1 MTPEKN
7 DIVILY
13 LSLSIFVGLVLA
25 FFLVNLFLKEKRYRA
40 LQKQKL
46 NAEVKAA
53 ELERSKIATQ
63 LHNDIGPFLS
73 GVKMRLEL
81 METNNKGELEECKKV
96 IDDCVS
102 QIRSMS
108 KHFSTFS
115 DVEFTLEDAL
125 RQYIDHVNTQKTLHV
140 ELTIDQKVHL
150 PPEQTNILYRILQEI
165 IHNTIKH
172 ANASLLKMEITNMHN
187 EILIRTS
194 DDGIGY
200 ELKKIREQKK
210 LGLGLLGIMTRVEL
224 LNGHLSQAPNTYPGT
239 KYNITIPL
247 NSYEKR

>member
-1 MTPEKN
+1 LTPDKQYII
-7 DIVILY
+7 IVFLAV
-13 LSLSIFVGLVLA
+13 SIFIGLILA
-25 FFLVNLFLKEKRYRA
+25 FFLVTFFLKEKRYRI

-46 NAEVKAA
+46 NAEVTAA

-73 GVKMRLEL
+73 SVKMRLDL
-81 METNNKGELEECKKV
+81 MQTNNEDEMDACKKV
-96 IDDCVS
+96 IDECVD
-102 QIRSMS
+102 QIRIMA
-108 KHFSTFS
+108 KHLATLN
-115 DVEFTLEDAL
+115 DVEFSLEEAV
-125 RQYIDHVNTQKTLHV
+125 RQYIEHINTKKKLVVQFQILEKIQMSPVQNST
-140 ELTIDQKVHL
+140 
-150 PPEQTNILYRILQEI
+150 LYRILQEI

-172 ANASLLKMEITNMHN
+172 ANASLLKLEISSVNN

-200 ELKKIREQKK
+200 DMNKVREQKK

-247 NSYEKR
+247 DAYEKR